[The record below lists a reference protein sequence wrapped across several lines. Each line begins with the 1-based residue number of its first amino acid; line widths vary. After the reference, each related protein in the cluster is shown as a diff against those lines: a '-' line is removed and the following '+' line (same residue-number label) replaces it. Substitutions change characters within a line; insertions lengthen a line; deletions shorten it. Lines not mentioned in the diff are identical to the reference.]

1 VVIHQINIENVT
13 LFEPEYDAPVT
24 GDADAP
30 ISLHISLQWVQAISG
45 KVNLRGT
52 YRRIEMG
59 QHIDNALELIRLDL
73 TGVPVLK
80 QTL

>member
-1 VVIHQINIENVT
+1 
-13 LFEPEYDAPVT
+13 
-24 GDADAP
+24 
-30 ISLHISLQWVQAISG
+30 
-45 KVNLRGT
+45 
-52 YRRIEMG
+52 MG